1 MTPAPSA
8 PRTSD
13 TATGTVPGTGTG
25 TDTGTDLY
33 TLAAPWADEL
43 NRDIDEWDARAEFP
57 WDKWKAVQR
66 SGLLTVPFEPRYG
79 GRGAGLTDTM
89 RALEGFG
96 RTCRDAGLGF
106 SASTQIVSV
115 GVPLQAFGS
124 EELKSR
130 FLPGIVAGD
139 LVTAHA
145 ITERDNGSDALNI
158 STTAVRDGDDYVI
171 DGGKMF
177 ITNAPIADLFLL
189 YVRTGAP
196 GPFGLSVFLVE
207 RDTPG
212 LRVGEPLDK
221 MGLRTSPLSEVT
233 FEGLRVPAAR
243 RIGQEGAGFLILDH
257 VMKREIL
264 FSFSLTLGEM
274 EHRLERVVQFAKS
287 RRQFGEPIG
296 SFQGVAHRIADMK
309 IAVETARKW
318 LTDTGAKVAAGQDAS
333 LDVAATKTVVSEA
346 NKRTALDAVQIFGG
360 QGYLTATGI
369 ERDVR
374 NAVGGTIYSGTSEI
388 QRNRIASLLGL

>member
-1 MTPAPSA
+1 MTSAIAQSAPQTPEPAPD
-8 PRTSD
+8 P
-13 TATGTVPGTGTG
+13 
-25 TDTGTDLY
+25 Y
-33 TLAAPWADEL
+33 ELAAPWAEEL
-43 NRDIDEWDARAEFP
+43 NRDVEEFDARAEFP
-57 WDKWKAVQR
+57 WEKWKTIRR
-66 SGLLTVPFEPRYG
+66 SGILAVPFETRHG
-79 GRGAGLTDTM
+79 GRGGTLTETM
-89 RALEGFG
+89 RALEGLG
-96 RTCRDAGLGF
+96 HTCRDAGLSF

-115 GVPLQAFGS
+115 GVPLQAFAG

-130 FLPGIVAGD
+130 FLPRIVSGE
-139 LVTAHA
+139 LITAHA
-145 ITERDNGSDALNI
+145 ITEPEHGSDAMNI
-158 STTAVRDGDDYVI
+158 TTIARRDGDDYVI

-189 YVRTGAP
+189 YVRTGDP

-212 LRVGEPLDK
+212 LRVGEPLAK

-274 EHRLERVVQFAKS
+274 THRLERVIRHART
-287 RRQFGEPIG
+287 RRQFDQPIG
-296 SFQGVAHRIADMK
+296 RFQGVSHRIADMK
-309 IAVETARKW
+309 IAVETSRKW
-318 LTDTGAKVAAGQDAS
+318 LTDTGAKVEAGQDAAI
-333 LDVAATKTVVSEA
+333 DIAATKTVVSEA
-346 NKRTALDAVQIFGG
+346 NKSTALDAVQIFGG
-360 QGYLTATGI
+360 QGYLTGTGI
-369 ERDVR
+369 ERDLR

-388 QRNRIASLLGL
+388 QRNRIAALLGL

>member
-1 MTPAPSA
+1 MTSALAQSA
-8 PRTSD
+8 PQTPD
-13 TATGTVPGTGTG
+13 PGP
-25 TDTGTDLY
+25 DPY
-33 TLAAPWADEL
+33 ELAAPWAEEL
-43 NRDIDEWDARAEFP
+43 NRDVEEFDARAEFP
-57 WDKWKAVQR
+57 LDKWKTIRR
-66 SGLLTVPFEPRYG
+66 SGILAVPFETRYG
-79 GRGAGLTDTM
+79 GRGGTLTDTM
-89 RALEGFG
+89 RALEGLG
-96 RTCRDAGLGF
+96 HTCRDAGLGF

-115 GVPLQAFGS
+115 GVPLQAFGG

-130 FLPGIVAGD
+130 FLPRIISGELI
-139 LVTAHA
+139 TAHA
-145 ITERDNGSDALNI
+145 ITEPENGSDAMNI
-158 STTAVRDGDDYVI
+158 STTARRDGDDYVI

-189 YVRTGAP
+189 YVRTGDP

-207 RDTPG
+207 RGTPG
-212 LRVGEPLDK
+212 LRIGEPLAK

-274 EHRLERVVQFAKS
+274 SHRLERVIRHART
-287 RRQFGEPIG
+287 RRQFGQPIG
-296 SFQGVAHRIADMK
+296 RFQGVSHRIADMK
-309 IAVETARKW
+309 IAVETSRKW
-318 LTDTGAKVAAGQDAS
+318 LTDTGAKVEAGQDAAI
-333 LDVAATKTVVSEA
+333 DIAATKTVVSEA
-346 NKRTALDAVQIFGG
+346 NKTTALDAVQIFGG
-360 QGYLTATGI
+360 QGYLTGTGI

-388 QRNRIASLLGL
+388 QRNRIAALLGL

>member
-1 MTPAPSA
+1 MTTAPVQSAPHAPAPA
-8 PRTSD
+8 PD
-13 TATGTVPGTGTG
+13 LDLDPYELAT
-25 TDTGTDLY
+25 
-33 TLAAPWADEL
+33 PWADEL
-43 NRDIDEWDARAEFP
+43 NRDVEEFDARAEFP
-57 WDKWKAVQR
+57 WEKWRTIRR
-66 SGLLTVPFEPRYG
+66 SGILTVPFDTRYG
-79 GRGAGLTDTM
+79 GRGGTLTDTM
-89 RALEGFG
+89 RALEGLG
-96 RTCRDAGLGF
+96 YTCRDAGLGF

-115 GVPLQAFGS
+115 GVPLQAFAR

-130 FLPGIVAGD
+130 YLPRIVSGE

-145 ITERDNGSDALNI
+145 ITEPDHGSDAMNI
-158 STTAVRDGDDYVI
+158 STTARRDGDAYVI

-189 YVRTGAP
+189 YVRTGEP

-212 LRVGEPLDK
+212 LVVGEPLAK

-233 FEGLRVPAAR
+233 FDRLRVPASHR
-243 RIGQEGAGFLILDH
+243 VGQEGAGFLILDH

-274 EHRLERVVQFAKS
+274 SHRLERVIHQART
-287 RRQFGEPIG
+287 RRQFDQPIG
-296 SFQGVAHRIADMK
+296 RFQAVSHRIADMK
-309 IAVETARKW
+309 IAVETSRKW
-318 LTDTGAKVAAGQDAS
+318 LTDTGAKVEAGQDTAI
-333 LDVAATKTVVSEA
+333 DIAATKTVVSEA
-346 NKRTALDAVQIFGG
+346 NKSTALDAVQIFGG
-360 QGYLTATGI
+360 QGYLTGTGI

-388 QRNRIASLLGL
+388 QRNRIAALLGL

>member
-1 MTPAPSA
+1 MTPAPTA
-8 PRTSD
+8 PRT
-13 TATGTVPGTGTG
+13 TGTGTG
-25 TDTGTDLY
+25 TVTGPDPY
-33 TLAAPWADEL
+33 TLVAPWADEL
-43 NRDIDEWDARAEFP
+43 NHDVEEWDARAEFP
-57 WDKWKAVQR
+57 WEKWKTIRR
-66 SGLLTVPFEPRYG
+66 SGLLTVPFETRYG
-79 GRGAGLTDTM
+79 GRGGTLADTM
-89 RALEGFG
+89 RALEGLG
-96 RTCRDAGLGF
+96 HTCRDAGLGF
-106 SASTQIVSV
+106 SAATQIVSV

-124 EELKSR
+124 EELKDR
-130 FLPGIVAGD
+130 FLPRIVTGE
-139 LVTAHA
+139 LITAHA
-145 ITERDNGSDALNI
+145 ITEPGNGSDALNI
-158 STTAVRDGDDYVI
+158 STTANRDGDDYVI
-171 DGGKMF
+171 DGGKTF

-189 YVRTGAP
+189 YVRTGTP

-212 LRVGEPLDK
+212 LRVGEPLGK

-233 FEGLRVPAAR
+233 FEGLRVPATR
-243 RIGQEGAGFLILDH
+243 RIGQEGAGFLVLDH

-274 EHRLERVVQFAKS
+274 EHRLGRVLRYAKS

-296 SFQGVAHRIADMK
+296 AFQGVSHKIADMK

-318 LTDTGAKVAAGQDAS
+318 LTDTGAKVAAGQDAAI
-333 LDVAATKTVVSEA
+333 DVAATKTVVSEA

-374 NAVGGTIYSGTSEI
+374 NAVGGTVYSGTSEI